1 MGARIDPHRCN
12 HSCPRQIRNKREK
25 KECVSSC
32 RVSIIKS
39 QELVA
44 RKDRRINK
52 ASTGQPKKKGRK
64 DAPRNEERERANDA
78 RSAIQ
83 WNPYL
88 RVPDF
93 VYTLSTI
100 YAPCLLM
107 DSLLS
112 YCPEGYVTL
121 SNKKKKG
128 GIHSVL
134 YLFVKSIKRKSFFFS
149 RARPLNIALQHEA
162 IKDYG
167 SAQCAWIR
175 ERQ

>member
-1 MGARIDPHRCN
+1 MPGSILIGAIILVPAK
-12 HSCPRQIRNKREK
+12 SAIKEKK

-52 ASTGQPKKKGRK
+52 ASTGQPKKKKGRK

-88 RVPDF
+88 RGSR
-93 VYTLSTI
+93 LRI
-100 YAPCLLM
+100 YSLNYIRALLV
-107 DSLLS
+107 DGFIIELLS
-112 YCPEGYVTL
+112 
-121 SNKKKKG
+121 
-128 GIHSVL
+128 
-134 YLFVKSIKRKSFFFS
+134 
-149 RARPLNIALQHEA
+149 
-162 IKDYG
+162 
-167 SAQCAWIR
+167 
-175 ERQ
+175 